1 LIVWVD
7 TVKVVPAGGFG
18 GGGGVG
24 VVEDFLQPITRK
36 KRITNKGTEMLQAM
50 LLFFT
55 RLIT

>member
-1 LIVWVD
+1 
-7 TVKVVPAGGFG
+7 VVPAGGFG